1 MSYTLFDLAVA
12 RLRFRA
18 AFSHIRS
25 HSQVCDIGCGL
36 DAMFLKWL
44 GSHIRIGVG
53 LDRQVGSVNSPGI
66 SVMCADISKV
76 LPLRDR
82 DFDHV
87 VMLAVLEH
95 LGDPIITLREAFRIL
110 KPGGSLII
118 SWPSASVD
126 PILNILHRLAIVS
139 DEMESQEH
147 HPRIPVE
154 TLTDWL
160 REIGFER
167 FLHRKFQCRL
177 NNLFVAFKRLDT

>member
-1 MSYTLFDLAVA
+1 MGYTMFDRAVA

-18 AFSHIRS
+18 AFPHIRS
-25 HSQVCDIGCGL
+25 QSQVCDIGCGL
-36 DAMFLKWL
+36 DAMFLRWL

-53 LDRQVGSVNSPGI
+53 LDRQVGRVSSPGV
-66 SVMCADISKV
+66 SVVCADVSKV
-76 LPLRDR
+76 LPLRGG

-95 LGDPIITLREAFRIL
+95 LDHPTETLREAFRIL

-118 SWPSASVD
+118 SWPAVSVD

-139 DEMESQEH
+139 DEMESDDH
-147 HPRIPVE
+147 HCRIPVE
-154 TLTDWL
+154 ALTSSL

-167 FLHRKFQCRL
+167 FFHRKFEWRL
-177 NNLFVAFKRLDT
+177 NNLLVAFKRLDV